1 MNFFPISYSK
11 PALVDAPY
19 CLAVWAFF
27 VNEIC
32 TCMRIFIKILVFCF
46 ENCSNLLWEKKLL
59 KTLLTAERIWFRCD
73 LYLRFITPMNLWK
86 ICIDL
91 RPFSKYF
98 NEPFSR
104 TLRSPRS
111 NNLEIQNNENSK
123 WKLVKSRWNPKFCL
137 SDLRVLKNGSLK
149 YFENGLKS
157 MQIFQRLM
165 RGMNCR

>member
-73 LYLRFITPMNLWK
+73 LYLRFITPMNIWK

-104 TLRSPRS
+104 TLRSPVVNCCCKLFCTHLQHKQKICS
-111 NNLEIQNNENSK
+111 LLIEGSKNLLAPSMFHLGV
-123 WKLVKSRWNPKFCL
+123 WSSSSR
-137 SDLRVLKNGSLK
+137 
-149 YFENGLKS
+149 Y
-157 MQIFQRLM
+157 
-165 RGMNCR
+165 